1 MPKKQSE
8 IVSDEAVLEGEPVV
22 RGTKTPVRAIVE
34 LWRMGV
40 SPEEIP
46 GHLPHI
52 GLDHVFEALA
62 YYLRNQ
68 DEIAHYIELN
78 HVPDHLVLPLIRQK
92 PAGCVGTDRD
102 TAARS
107 RICRAHGARSWHAG
121 RR

>member
-1 MPKKQSE
+1 MPKKRSE

-46 GHLPHI
+46 SHLPHVS
-52 GLDHVFEALA
+52 LDQVFEALA

-68 DEIAHYIELN
+68 DEITHYIELN
-78 HVPDHLVLPLIRQK
+78 HVPDHLVLPLVQQK
-92 PAGCVGTDRD
+92 L
-102 TAARS
+102 AA
-107 RICRAHGARSWHAG
+107 
-121 RR
+121 